1 MKRSFFSIL
10 IVLAALS
17 CEEQKGIVP
26 PPVETAELEV
36 DTNELNFTDEG
47 GSKTIGITTNT
58 RWTASAVNDRASD
71 WLTIEPGSGE
81 AGSATINVSAAANTT
96 PDDRSASITISAGDQ
111 KKIVKVSQ
119 KQKDALSVTS
129 SMFEV
134 AADGGEIHIEAKA
147 NVKVDFSIDATAQEW
162 IEKVETRA
170 MATYVQ
176 TFRVKENESSSK
188 REGTITI
195 SNGTLSETVTVYQ
208 EGIDPSIILSKNE
221 ISVSSEENEISIDV
235 RSNVDVTVEIP
246 ADADWITEVSTKSMS
261 TNTYTFRIA
270 ANEGHDN
277 RSAKIRFV
285 NHENGLTETVAVI
298 QKQKDALTVT
308 SYRFDVPYEGEI
320 ITIEVKANIDFEYK
334 IDDATQPWVAFAGT
348 KSLDSHELIF
358 NVMPNT
364 IETEREGRITFFSG
378 ELSETVTIYQRGP
391 EPSIMILGGKDM
403 TIGSYGGSMNVE
415 VKSNVEVEMVIPEN
429 VNWIKDIT
437 TRSMSATQFTLEIA
451 ENENYEPRT
460 AKVAFINEE
469 AGLSDT
475 LYVKQLQKDALVI
488 ATDEYR
494 FSGEG
499 GELKI
504 DMLTTTEEINVN
516 IDPEAEGWITQVE
529 TKAMMEKTLCFQ
541 IAGLEPNK
549 VRRGTISFSTPGGAH
564 QQVNVT
570 QSSLETIDGTQVPDD
585 EIWYRT
591 VTNSITDLDYSRRQF
606 NVTQPFDRTIISH
619 TYENGLG
626 VIKFDGPVKLI
637 NKFTFTAPVTFIS
650 EIYLPD
656 CIEHIGDGAISSNML
671 TTIRIPENLQR
682 VDNFGISSPYL
693 EKFTGHHISED
704 GRCLIIDKALYAF
717 APAGL
722 KDYTFPSGIEQIK
735 SNVIRECNDLETI
748 TFSEGLKEMQYLNI
762 NRCPKLKK
770 VTFPES
776 LEQLGS
782 PLFDECPSL
791 EGFYG
796 NEKFHTA
803 DNRCLITYQEPP
815 LRPESWHGLW
825 LVKFAGGGLTEY
837 TIPDDIKVIDNNA
850 IDGWESLKKLTLSD
864 DLVYVSASAI
874 VNCPDLEGVFGPN
887 TSSDHRGIQI
897 GDEYVRLIIHDG
909 YPGTYHVPDD
919 VRSIGIWAF
928 SGITTLEHITMGD
941 QITNIG
947 GYAFSECHNLKSV
960 TLSGGLER
968 IGTDANIGYN
978 PFLKSHNLESIYFRS
993 YVPPTYLD
1001 SQMSEFDRLTVYVPS
1016 LSADLY
1022 KRDTGWEQFRKY
1034 MKEYECEDLTMP
1046 DYYVSTDFS
1055 KNGEVTLL
1063 HEATEGNGIDLVLM
1077 GDIYSDRQIESGLY
1091 REDMELAMDAFFGL
1105 EPFKSFKK
1113 YFNVYMVTAVS
1124 AVEEMY
1130 KGSTAFNTQ
1139 YPPHNANGVS
1149 GYDPLAMEYAAKA
1162 VGEERMDEVMVVVMI
1177 NDPKFAGVCLMLDS
1191 EKEND
1196 WGSGASLSYFPVSD
1210 RGDALVTLIQH
1221 ETGGHG
1227 FAKLD
1232 DEYIHPLT
1240 AESHIPADEK
1250 LERELKFERGWYKNV
1265 DFTESRTEVKWAHML
1280 EDERYA
1286 ADGLGVYLG
1295 GSTYGYG
1302 VWRPSESGIMNDNT
1316 GGFNAPSREAIYY
1329 RIHKLAFGDDWVYDY
1344 EDFVEYDAINRI
1356 PASESASIKKASRRT
1371 RIQASPPVI
1380 RNKTWKEVVES
1391 GRNGTFVIGE

>member
-1 MKRSFFSIL
+1 MKRFFYSIL
-10 IVLAALS
+10 IILAAVS
-17 CEEQKGIVP
+17 CEEQKGID

-47 GSKTIGITTNT
+47 GSKAIGITTNT
-58 RWTASAVNDRASD
+58 RWSASAVNDRASD

-81 AGSATINVSAAANTT
+81 AGSAIIYVSAAANTS
-96 PDDRSASITISAGDQ
+96 PDDRNASVTISAGDQ
-111 KKIVKVSQ
+111 KKIVNVSQ
-119 KQKDALSVTS
+119 KQKDALTVTS
-129 SMFEV
+129 SKFEV
-134 AADGGEIHIEAKA
+134 TAEGGEIHIEAKA
-147 NVKVDFSIDATAQEW
+147 NIKVDFSIDETAQGW

-170 MATYVQ
+170 METYVQ

-208 EGIDPSIILSKNE
+208 EGSGPSIILSKNE
-221 ISVSSEENEISIDV
+221 VSVSSEENEISIDV
-235 RSNVDVTVEIP
+235 TSDVEVTVEIP
-246 ADADWITEVSTKSMS
+246 ADVDWITEVSTKSMS

-285 NHENGLTETVAVI
+285 NQENGLTETVAVI

-334 IDDATQPWVAFAGT
+334 IDDAAQPWIAFVGT

-364 IETEREGRITFFSG
+364 IETEREGKITFFSG
-378 ELSETVTIYQRGP
+378 ELSETVTIYQNGIG
-391 EPSIMILGGKDM
+391 PSIMILGGKELTM
-403 TIGSYGGSMNVE
+403 GFYGGPLEVE

-475 LYVKQLQKDALVI
+475 LHVKQLQKDALVI
-488 ATDEYR
+488 ATDEYK

-499 GELKI
+499 GELQI
-504 DMLTTTEEINVN
+504 ELLTTSEEIYVN
-516 IDPEAEGWITQVE
+516 IDPEAESWITQVE

-549 VRRGTISFSTPGGAH
+549 VRRGTISFSTAGGAH

-570 QSSLETIDGTQVPDD
+570 QSSLETIDGTDVPDD

-591 VTNSITDLDYSRRQF
+591 ITNSITDLDYSRRQY

-637 NKFTFTAPVTFIS
+637 NKFTFTAPVTLIS

-656 CIEHIGDGAISSNML
+656 CIEHIGDGAISSNRL

-704 GRCLIIDKALYAF
+704 GRCLIIDKALCAF

-735 SNVIRECNDLETI
+735 SNVIMECNDLETI
-748 TFSEGLKEMQYLNI
+748 AFSEGLTEIQYLNI

-770 VTFPES
+770 VTFPHT
-776 LEQLGS
+776 LEKLGS
-782 PLFDECPSL
+782 PLFEECPSL

-796 NEKFHTA
+796 NDKFHTA
-803 DNRCLITYQEPP
+803 DNRCLIAHQEPP
-815 LRPESWHGLW
+815 LRPSTWHGLW
-825 LVKFAGGGLTEY
+825 LIKFAGGGLTEY
-837 TIPDDIKVIDNNA
+837 TIPDGIKVIENNA
-850 IDGWESLKKLTLSD
+850 IDGWENLKRLTLSE
-864 DLVYVSASAI
+864 DLVYVSASGI
-874 VNCPDLEGVFGPN
+874 VNCPNLEGVFGPN

-897 GDEYVRLIIHDG
+897 GDEYVRLLIHDG

-919 VRSIGIWAF
+919 VKSIGIWAF
-928 SGITTLEHITMGD
+928 SGIPTLEHITMGD

-947 GYAFSECHNLKSV
+947 GYAFSECNNLKSV

-978 PFLKSHNLESIYFRS
+978 PFLNSHNLESIYFRS

-1001 SQMSEFDRLTVYVPS
+1001 SQMSEFDKLTVYVPS

-1022 KRDTGWEQFRKY
+1022 KRDAGWGQFRKY
-1034 MKEYECEDLTMP
+1034 MKEYECENQPKP
-1046 DYYVSTDFS
+1046 DFYVSTDFS

-1063 HEATEGNGIDLVLM
+1063 HEATEGYGIDLVLM
-1077 GDIYSDRQIESGLY
+1077 GDIYSDKQIESGLY
-1091 REDMELAMDAFFGL
+1091 REDMELAMNAFFGL

-1162 VGEERMDEVMVVVMI
+1162 IGEDRMDEAMVVVLI
-1177 NDPKFAGVCLMLDS
+1177 NDPNFAGVCLMLDS

-1240 AESHIPADEK
+1240 AQSHIPADRK
-1250 LERELKFERGWYKNV
+1250 LERELKFEHGWYKNV
-1265 DFTESRTEVKWAHML
+1265 DFTESRDEVKWAHML

-1286 ADGLGVYLG
+1286 SDGLGVYLG
-1295 GSTYGYG
+1295 GATYGLG
-1302 VWRPSESGIMNDNT
+1302 VWRPSETGIMNDNT

-1344 EDFVEYDAINRI
+1344 EDFVEYDAINRT
-1356 PASESASIKKASRRT
+1356 PASAPASVRKASRGT
-1371 RIQASPPVI
+1371 RLQASPPVI